1 MTARLPTPPHGRR
14 TDRHALRRSLALLVA
29 IGLVAAGCDG
39 PDGDGDPSRPLPASA
54 GLVILAGEPG
64 DARLTLHD
72 AGGTPREAAVP
83 DPTTAWMSAGREG
96 TLLATLDDG
105 SLRLSEPVRA
115 DADPAWTPVPDP
127 DVELPDDPLYFAT
140 WSPNGLRAAA
150 IASDFG
156 AEGRLTLAVIDPVGD
171 ASLLL
176 PVPRRPAIAPPTWID
191 DERVLLQTTVGLV
204 IVDTATGDV
213 GLGPQA
219 ETGEGIGLAAAADG
233 SVVALATEAGSIE
246 VRDLDAWLVG
256 DTGPPVASIE
266 AQGEIGSVA
275 LDRRG
280 ERLAVVWQQPDG
292 AGTLTIHRAAD
303 GWREIERRTLPGES
317 ARAVLDWLP

>member
-1 MTARLPTPPHGRR
+1 MNPRSPTPLHVPRSGRR
-14 TDRHALRRSLALLVA
+14 ALARGIALAVVVA
-29 IGLVAAGCDG
+29 VVVSACEG
-39 PDGDGDPSRPLPASA
+39 PDGDGDPSEPPPAAA
-54 GLVILAGEPG
+54 GLVIVAGEPG
-64 DARLTLHD
+64 DARLMLHD
-72 AGGTPREAAVP
+72 TAGTPREAPVP
-83 DPTTAWMSAGREG
+83 DPTIAWLSAGREG

-105 SLRLSEPVRA
+105 TLRLSDRIRA
-115 DADPAWTPVPDP
+115 DGDPVWTPVPDP
-127 DVELPDDPLYFAT
+127 DVELPEDPLYFTT

-156 AEGRLTLAVIDPVGD
+156 ADGRLTLAIIDPVGD

-213 GLGPQA
+213 GLGPQV
-219 ETGEGIGLAAAADG
+219 EIGEGIGLAAAADG
-233 SVVALATEAGSIE
+233 SVVALATEAGLIE
-246 VRDLDAWLVG
+246 IRDLDAWLVG

-266 AQGEIGSVA
+266 AQGEIGSLA

-280 ERLAVVWQQPDG
+280 ERLVVVWQQPDG

-303 GWREIERRTLPGES
+303 AWREVERRTLPGES
-317 ARAVLDWLP
+317 ARAVVDWLP